1 MFVLSNVGGGLLPW
15 VVGLSSN
22 RFGTLKAGLLVPL
35 LGCATMYVLYLRHW
49 DGTAVEAIDEGIAI

>member
-15 VVGLSSN
+15 VVGVSSN

-35 LGCATMYVLYLRHW
+35 LGCAAMYVLYLRHW
-49 DGTAVEAIDEGIAI
+49 EATAVEATDEGIAI